1 MKKIFLAAL
10 VALLATPLFA
20 SDMKFDGK
28 FGYARSQGG
37 GNGFVVGPAMYYSL
51 YTDTGFI
58 KDFSVGLGL
67 DFTMVKNAGV
77 WGYNMLFTPEARLEM
92 PYSYAKLGFGYDY
105 FRIAGVNN
113 NMFGMK
119 FGVGAL
125 FEVAEGTKL
134 GLDFTLVYTLTKGNL
149 ADRLWMINIG
159 PVVSFDL

>member
-67 DFTMVKNAGV
+67 DFTMVKNSGV

-105 FRIAGVNN
+105 FKAAGVSSNAL
-113 NMFGMK
+113 GMK
-119 FGVGAL
+119 FAVGGL
-125 FEVAEGTKL
+125 FVVAEGTKL
-134 GLDFTLVYTLTKGNL
+134 GLDFTFAEKLTGGT
-149 ADRLWMINIG
+149 AWTINIG